1 MAGGSRQPARLR
13 PAPDSTEGRRAALH
27 PLHFTMSAGKV
38 IVYGGR
44 GALGSVVVK
53 HFKANNF
60 WVGTIDLVKNED
72 ADSSVVVAKEDNWA
86 TQTTTVI
93 EGLKACLGDEKV
105 DAIINVA
112 GGWAGGNAAS
122 KDFQK
127 SCETMW
133 SQSVWSSTITAQAA
147 ALFLKEGG
155 LVSLTGAEPAL
166 AGTAGMIGY
175 GLAKAAVHQLTQSL
189 GQENSG
195 MPKGATAVAILPIT
209 LDTPM
214 NRKWMS
220 GADFSKWTTLEFVA
234 ELFHKW
240 ISGQEE
246 RPTSGSLVKLITKD
260 NKTDVVKV

>member
-1 MAGGSRQPARLR
+1 
-13 PAPDSTEGRRAALH
+13 
-27 PLHFTMSAGKV
+27 MSAGRV

-44 GALGSVVVK
+44 GALGSIVVK

-60 WVGTIDLVKNED
+60 WVGTIDLVANDE
-72 ADSSVVVAKEDNWA
+72 ADTSVVVNRDDSWA
-86 TQTTTVI
+86 AQTTAVI
-93 EGLKACLGDEKV
+93 EGLTAALGGEKV

-112 GGWAGGNAAS
+112 GGWAGGNAGS

-155 LVSLTGAEPAL
+155 LVTLTGAQPAL
-166 AGTAGMIGY
+166 KGTAGMIGY
-175 GLAKAAVHQLTQSL
+175 GMAKAAVHQLTKSL
-189 GQENSG
+189 GQDNSG
-195 MPKGATAVAILPIT
+195 LPKNSTAVAILPVT

-220 GADFSKWTTLEFVA
+220 GADFSSWTPLEFVA

-240 ISGQEE
+240 LSGKE
-246 RPTSGSLVKLITKD
+246 RPASGSLVQLVTKE
-260 NKTDVVKV
+260 NKTDLVVA

>member
-1 MAGGSRQPARLR
+1 
-13 PAPDSTEGRRAALH
+13 
-27 PLHFTMSAGKV
+27 MSAGKV
-38 IVYGGR
+38 IIYGGR
-44 GALGSVVVK
+44 GALGSVIVK

-60 WVGTIDLVKNED
+60 WVGTIDLVANDE
-72 ADSSVVVAKEDNWA
+72 ADSSVVVSKDDNWA

-93 EGLKACLGDEKV
+93 DGLKAALCGEKV

-133 SQSVWSSTITAQAA
+133 TQSVWSSTITAQAA
-147 ALFLKEGG
+147 TLFLKDGG
-155 LVSLTGAEPAL
+155 LVSLTGAQPAL
-166 AGTAGMIGY
+166 GGTAGMMGY
-175 GLAKAAVHQLTQSL
+175 GMAKAAVHQLTQSL

-195 MPKGATAVAILPIT
+195 LPKDATALAILPMT

-220 GADFSKWTTLEFVA
+220 GADFSTWTPLEYLA

-240 ISGQEE
+240 TTGKE
-246 RPTSGSLVKLITKD
+246 RPATGSLVKLVTKN
-260 NKTDVVKV
+260 NKTELVIA